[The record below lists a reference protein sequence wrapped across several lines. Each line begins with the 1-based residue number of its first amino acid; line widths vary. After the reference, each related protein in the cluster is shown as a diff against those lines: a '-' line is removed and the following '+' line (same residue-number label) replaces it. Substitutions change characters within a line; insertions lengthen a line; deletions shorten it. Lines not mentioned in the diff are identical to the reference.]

1 MHQRLTAII
10 LAIILCCS
18 TVVETVSAVAIEEP
32 FYDENF
38 YSLNNIGWYDPR
50 CVEATSAEYVQLAGN
65 DNTEKILNFF
75 MRKGLTLAQSAGIV
89 GNMMQESGLNPA
101 IEEGGRIVDDTYKLK
116 PGTGFGLVQWTS
128 GNRQANLTSFIN
140 DLGVGITDLSGQ
152 LEFTWKEMNDSY
164 SHVVRALKQTNKA
177 DVAAVIVHGR
187 ADISSSNPVY
197 QEGMRLIDNRRGYEI
212 SGDSGDEVI
221 EKRGNTANT
230 VYAKYAD
237 APALAG
243 STADSSM
250 TPSGEGSEQLAAA
263 SGEAATPKQKDCI
276 EADSTATSGNL
287 PALTKAYAWPEF
299 INPGTSKQIDGKSI
313 KATDQQPK
321 YTAAVAKAVSEK
333 RHVGGA
339 NGNDCGGF
347 VTTLI
352 HDSGFDKNYNYS
364 NDTSKKGATDVQEKW
379 LKENWRRLSPE
390 EEKDASKREPG
401 DVAINEG
408 HTYIYVGDIGPD
420 FKSKI
425 ASASYSDRAPM
436 AGSEGVVDKTFR
448 WYRKK

>member
-1 MHQRLTAII
+1 MRQRLTALM
-10 LAIILCCS
+10 LAIVLCCS
-18 TVVETVSAVAIEEP
+18 TVVETVSAVTVDEP

-75 MRKGLTLAQSAGIV
+75 MRKGLTLAQAAGIV

-116 PGTGFGLVQWTS
+116 PGVGFGLVQWTPP
-128 GNRQANLTSFIN
+128 NRQVNLTNFIN
-140 DLGVGITDLSGQ
+140 ELGVGITDLSGQ

-164 SHVVRALKQTNKA
+164 SHVVRALKQADKA

-187 ADISSSNPVY
+187 ADVDSSNPVY
-197 QEGMRLIDNRRGYEI
+197 REGMRLIDNRRGYEI
-212 SGDSGDEVI
+212 SGDTGDEVI
-221 EKRGNTANT
+221 QNRGNTANA
-230 VYAKYAD
+230 VYTKYAD

-243 STADSSM
+243 ATADSSM

-263 SGEAATPKQKDCI
+263 SGEAATPKQKECI
-276 EADSTATSGNL
+276 EDDGTAASGDL
-287 PALTKAYAWPEF
+287 ATLTKAYAWPEF

-321 YTAAVAKAVSEK
+321 YATAVANAV
-333 RHVGGA
+333 RDQRYVGGA

-347 VTTLI
+347 ITTLMY
-352 HDSGFDKNYNYS
+352 DSGFDKNYNYA
-364 NDTSKKGATDVQEKW
+364 NEKSKMGNTITQEKW
-379 LKENWRRLSPE
+379 LKEHWQPLSAE
-390 EEKDASKREPG
+390 DAKDASKRQPG
-401 DVAINEG
+401 DVAINED
-408 HTYIYVGDIGPD
+408 HTYLYVGDIGAD

-436 AGSEGVVDKTFR
+436 AGSEGVVDGSFR